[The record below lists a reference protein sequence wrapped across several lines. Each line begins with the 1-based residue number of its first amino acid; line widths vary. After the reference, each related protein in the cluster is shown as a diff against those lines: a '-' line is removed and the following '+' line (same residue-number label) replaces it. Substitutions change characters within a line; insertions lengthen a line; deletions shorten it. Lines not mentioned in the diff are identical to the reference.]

1 MSIVKFRRSTFITTS
16 GAGSIIDFR
25 TRNGA
30 SVSVIIKSFD
40 GWENKRAKYIEEP
53 RLAKLLGVENF
64 IEPPIYIDQGN
75 FSSTVNVPKIENA
88 QFPRWLQCP
97 RCRRIAHL
105 RDWDFNDSEPM
116 EKFCPECSRPG
127 RRSPKIYCIPVRF
140 VAACENGHI
149 DDFPWHSFVRH
160 KPGCES
166 RKLRLLGRGMGIESV
181 YVSCDGCKSS
191 RSLKDAIGKQGF
203 LFPKIE
209 CGCKSPWQ
217 KSFNNN
223 NNQQLSCDKP
233 LRTFQRG
240 SSSLYFAHTKSAISI
255 PPWSE
260 INNSGKDFQ
269 MLANIDNDE
278 QRTKAIQLFSE
289 MEDNS
294 VYYYVKKRN
303 YSLDSIKKLVLN
315 IKSKMENLDE
325 EKIASQE
332 YFVLKDACSE
342 DVENQE
348 NFKADAKIVP
358 NNFRYFIEGLS
369 KIKRLREVKA
379 LCSFSRINPSVS
391 SKNRKEVVSK
401 GKSWL
406 PALENFGEGIFIDF
420 ETEHLKNWEKNKDVI
435 ARVEKAT
442 KAFRNAFLKDGK
454 DLAEIDEYCTP
465 RFFLIHT
472 LSHLLIRALSNICG
486 YSLSSIK
493 ERIYSQTKI
502 EKDKSIYAGLLIYT
516 SSSDADGTLGG
527 LAAMAEPENFVT
539 LLQSACESGRWCSN
553 DPLCINRS
561 TDTSLTG
568 SLASCHSCA
577 LLPETSCCAFNRF
590 LDRGLLYGTEEM
602 PNIGFLKNL

>member
-1 MSIVKFRRSTFITTS
+1 MSIVKLRRSTFITTS

-30 SVSVIIKSFD
+30 SVSVIVKSFD
-40 GWENKRAKYIEEP
+40 GWENTKAKYIEEP
-53 RLAKLLGVENF
+53 RLAKLLNVENF
-64 IEPPIYIDQGN
+64 IEPPIFIDQGN
-75 FSSTVNVPKIENA
+75 FSSTASTPKIEVS
-88 QFPRWLQCP
+88 QFPYWLQCP
-97 RCRRIAHL
+97 RCRRIAQL
-105 RDWDFNDSEPM
+105 RDWDYNDSEPM

-127 RRSPKIYCIPVRF
+127 RKSQKIYCVPVRF
-140 VAACENGHI
+140 VASCENGHLE
-149 DDFPWHSFVRH
+149 DFPWDRFVRH
-160 KPGCES
+160 KPGCKS
-166 RKLRLLGRGMGIESV
+166 RKLKLLGRGMGIESV

-209 CGCKSPWQ
+209 CGCKSPWHN
-217 KSFNNN
+217 SFNKT
-223 NNQQLSCDKP
+223 NQQLTCDKP

-260 INNSGKDFQ
+260 INTFGRDFQ
-269 MLANIDNDE
+269 TLANVDDE
-278 QRTKAIQLFSE
+278 KSLSKAIEMFSE
-289 MEDNS
+289 MKGS
-294 VYYYVKKRN
+294 IVYHYAKKRN
-303 YSLDSIKKLVLN
+303 YSLARIKDLILSTKL
-315 IKSKMENLDE
+315 KMEDLDE

-332 YFVLKDACSE
+332 YIVLKGACSE

-348 NFKADAKIVP
+348 NFKADGKIVP
-358 NNFRYFIEGLS
+358 QEFKYFIDGIS

-379 LCSFSRINPSVS
+379 LCSFSRVNPSVS
-391 SKNRKEVVSK
+391 NSNRKEVVSK
-401 GKSWL
+401 GKTWL

-420 ETEHLKNWEKNKDVI
+420 ESEHLKNWETNKEVI
-435 ARVEKAT
+435 LRVEQST

-465 RFFLIHT
+465 RFFLMHT
-472 LSHLLIRALSNICG
+472 FSHLLIRSLSNICG

-493 ERIYSQTKI
+493 ERIYSQSKL
-502 EKDKSIYAGLLIYT
+502 EEDKNPYAGLLIYT

-527 LAAMAEPENFVT
+527 LAAMAEPENFTT
-539 LLQSACESGRWCSN
+539 LLQSAIESGRWCSS

-561 TDTSLTG
+561 TDISLTG
-568 SLASCHSCA
+568 SLASCHSCT

-590 LDRGLLYGTEEM
+590 LDRGLIYGTEENT
-602 PNIGFLKNL
+602 NIGFLEN